1 MKKLIFILLVLLHS
15 AFANADD
22 SAKRESI
29 EKLLNV
35 MNVDSMIESMYSQME
50 QMYPQIAKDMRFTKS
65 EQHIFNKFMS
75 NVAKAMKEEITWEK
89 LKEPIIGIY
98 MKHYSEKE
106 INDLLAFYNTET
118 GQSIIKKMPI
128 VMKDSMMVS
137 QTMLI
142 EFAPKFNKLSEDML
156 KELKQARSKK

>member
-15 AFANADD
+15 VFANADD
-22 SAKRESI
+22 IAKRESV
-29 EKLLNV
+29 EKLLKV
-35 MNVDSMIESMYSQME
+35 MNVDSMVEVMYSETE
-50 QMYPQIAKDMRFTKS
+50 QMYPKIAKDLKLTKS
-65 EQHIFNKFMS
+65 EQHIFNKFIL
-75 NVAKAMKEEITWEK
+75 NVTKVMKEEITWEK

-106 INDLLAFYNTET
+106 INDLLAFYDTET

-137 QTMLI
+137 RTMLI
-142 EFAPKFNKLSEDML
+142 ELAPKFNKFSEDML
-156 KELKQARSKK
+156 KELKQVRSKK